1 MNPRIKEV
9 YPNDDYTLSILFD
22 NNEKR
27 IFDVKPYLD
36 KGIFNQLK
44 DRRIFNSV
52 KPFLGSIQWVNGL
65 DFCPDT
71 LYLESKISD
80 NLSKIDSSK
89 ASVAIIRE
97 TDKLVSI

>member
-22 NNEKR
+22 NNEQR

-71 LYLESKISD
+71 LYLESKIPD
-80 NLSKIDSSK
+80 NLSKIDRSK
-89 ASVAIIRE
+89 TSASLITE